1 MKWHRKIARLF
12 GYEMIKRSNH
22 PTLHSH
28 LINLINLHE
37 IDLVLDVGANSGQFA
52 TTLRREGYKGDIHS
66 FEPVSKTFESL
77 RAACSGDPRWF
88 AHNVAMGDACDKK
101 TVNVTA
107 ASDFSSFLTPNDFA
121 KETFE
126 NVKVLYEE
134 VVEVRTVEN
143 FLAIHVVNVEKRRI
157 LLKMDTQGYD
167 LEVLEGAIKVR
178 ERIVCVVSE
187 ISLIPIYS
195 RMPSYLAFLKKGE
208 ERGFVVTGFYPVS
221 RKKDLSVIE
230 MDCVLLNGQYADV
243 A

>member
-1 MKWHRKIARLF
+1 MKLHRKIARLF

-37 IDLVLDVGANSGQFA
+37 IDLVLDVGAHSGQFA
-52 TTLRREGYKGDIHS
+52 ATLRREGYKGDIHS

-126 NVKVLYEE
+126 DVKVLYEE

-143 FLAIHVVNVEKRRI
+143 FLATHVVNVEKRRI

-167 LEVLEGAIKVR
+167 LEVFEGAIKVR

-195 RMPSYLAFLKKGE
+195 RMPSYLAFLKKSE